1 MKDIYMQFLTI
12 ACHGR
17 KRGHENMLR
26 LAKSPYVLKVFNYD
40 ENSDSYLMEK
50 CDCNVYDCLLY
61 TSPSPRDRSVS
72 RMPSSA

>member
-40 ENSDSYLMEK
+40 ENSDSYLMENATVMFMIIWRIIRLK
-50 CDCNVYDCLLY
+50 MI
-61 TSPSPRDRSVS
+61 S
-72 RMPSSA
+72 